1 MTLQAF
7 HHVALIVGNYDRSK
21 KFYTE
26 VLGFTILDENY
37 REERESFK
45 LDLAGPGGMRLEIFS
60 FPNAPLRASRPEA
73 CGLRHLAFRVENLD
87 TEIRRLVDVGIVV
100 EAVRVDEYTGKRF
113 AFFAD
118 PDGLPLEL
126 YEDGDNNSSEG
137 IL

>member
-7 HHVALIVGNYDRSK
+7 HHVAVIVGDYDRSK

-26 VLGFTILDENY
+26 VLGFTVVDENY

-45 LDLAGPGGMRLEIFS
+45 LDLTGPGGMRLEIFS
-60 FPNAPLRASRPEA
+60 FPSAPPRASRPEA

-87 TEIRRLVDVGIVV
+87 AEIQRLVDLGIVV

-126 YEDGDNNSSEG
+126 YEDRDNNLTLSY
-137 IL
+137 

>member
-87 TEIRRLVDVGIVV
+87 TEIQRLVDVGIVV

-126 YEDGDNNSSEG
+126 YEDGDNNSSAG

>member
-26 VLGFTILDENY
+26 VLGFTIVDENY

-60 FPNAPLRASRPEA
+60 FPSAPLRASRPEA

-87 TEIRRLVDVGIVV
+87 TEIRRLVDLGIVV
-100 EAVRVDEYTGKRF
+100 EAVRVDEYTGNRF